1 MFFQNNRRVKEDL
14 EKIRRSN
21 LGDGEL
27 SETNKS
33 ELKERNKVKE
43 RLKELT
49 FKDYLAMVIAVFSI
63 IIPYFLILIGILAL
77 IVLFLY
83 LFYLR

>member
-1 MFFQNNRRVKEDL
+1 MFLGNNRRVKEDL